1 MDNEQ
6 AAELTL
12 IKAEIELE
20 SAEAKIRSL
29 TVKRWLR
36 TGELA
41 LYLGTS
47 RDAVKKLVQRKRIE
61 YRKLFGRLYF
71 DRVYIDSLIE
81 DSGGASKVLNRRNR
95 WR

>member
-47 RDAVKKLVQRKRIE
+47 RDAVKKL
-61 YRKLFGRLYF
+61 FGRLYF